1 MTNPNLAIL
10 KNRFA
15 EIAEA
20 QQRDEIKKY
29 METYVVQLGLFGEAI
44 NEHKLSPQIAAAF
57 YDGDKKLLGELIY
70 AAIFEYVGN
79 IVRIDTP

>member
-1 MTNPNLAIL
+1 MTNPKLAIL

-15 EIAEA
+15 ELAEA
-20 QQRDEIKKY
+20 QQRDDIKKY

-44 NEHKLSPQIAAAF
+44 NEHKLSPRIAQAF

-70 AAIFEYVGN
+70 TAIFEYVGG
-79 IVRIDTP
+79 VVQRDTL